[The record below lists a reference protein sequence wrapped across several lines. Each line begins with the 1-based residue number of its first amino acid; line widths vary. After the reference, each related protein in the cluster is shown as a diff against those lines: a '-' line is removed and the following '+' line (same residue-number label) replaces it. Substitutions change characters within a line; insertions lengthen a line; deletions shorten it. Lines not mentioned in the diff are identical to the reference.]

1 MSPGWEHVML
11 ANSSK
16 IRAVKNYISI
26 TWSLEAQVNND
37 HLLANRVPVEMML
50 LLAEVRAR
58 TLNVE
63 TVTDKASN
71 TS

>member
-1 MSPGWEHVML
+1 M
-11 ANSSK
+11 
-16 IRAVKNYISI
+16 RAVKNYISI

>member
-1 MSPGWEHVML
+1 MGACYVSHYV
-11 ANSSK
+11 SH
-16 IRAVKNYISI
+16 ISI

-50 LLAEVRAR
+50 LWAEVRAR

>member
-1 MSPGWEHVML
+1 M
-11 ANSSK
+11 
-16 IRAVKNYISI
+16 RAVKNYISI
-26 TWSLEAQVNND
+26 TWSLETQVNND